1 MLNMPV
7 VFITGCS
14 SGFGRELAAASLARG
29 YHVVATARDTN
40 SLAQLQATNPDLCTV
55 EQLDVTDAR
64 QCEDVI
70 ARTIATRGIDVLINN
85 AGRGMLASVE
95 DSPEAAARA
104 NFEVNFFAPMRL
116 AQLVTP
122 HMRQRG
128 SGSIVMMSA
137 AAAINNYPGFGV
149 YGASKCALEGLAESL
164 KAELAPFGVKVMI
177 VQPGPFRTEFITKGD
192 MSRGREAVFAQTVGR
207 FAALLAGMPGK
218 QPGDP
223 TRAASAIL
231 DAIAADN
238 TPTRLVLG
246 KYAVNKQKTK
256 LAATGA
262 ELAAWES
269 VAAATDGR

>member
-1 MLNMPV
+1 MPV
-7 VFITGCS
+7 TFITGCS
-14 SGFGRELAAASLARG
+14 SGFGKSLALEALTRG
-29 YHVVATARDTN
+29 YHVIATARDVT
-40 SLAQLQATNPDLCTV
+40 SLASLQAAHPGQCTV

-95 DSPEAAARA
+95 DSAEAAARA

-116 AQLVTP
+116 SQLVTP

-164 KAELAPFGVKVMI
+164 KAELAPFGIKVMI
-177 VQPGPFRTEFITKGD
+177 VQPGPFRTEFIAKGD
-192 MSRGREAVFAQTVGR
+192 MARGREAVYAQTVGR

-223 TRAASAIL
+223 ARAASAIL

-246 KYAVNKQKTK
+246 KYTVNKQKTK
-256 LAATGA
+256 LAATGT

-269 VAAATDGR
+269 VAVATDGR

>member
-1 MLNMPV
+1 M
-7 VFITGCS
+7 
-14 SGFGRELAAASLARG
+14 
-29 YHVVATARDTN
+29 Y
-40 SLAQLQATNPDLCTV
+40 TV

-64 QCEDVI
+64 QCEDVVGRVI
-70 ARTIATRGIDVLINN
+70 AERGIDVLINN

-95 DSPEAAARA
+95 ESDEAAARA

-116 AQLVTP
+116 SRLVAA
-122 HMRQRG
+122 HMRAKK
-128 SGSIVMMSA
+128 SGAMVMMSA

-164 KAELAPFGVKVMI
+164 KAELTPFGVKVMI
-177 VQPGPFRTEFITKGD
+177 VQPGPFRTEFIGKGD
-192 MSRGREAVFAQTVGR
+192 MSRGRGETYAQSVGR

-223 TRAASAIL
+223 ARAAAAIL
-231 DAIAADN
+231 DAIAAEN

-256 LAATGA
+256 INATSA

-269 VAAATDGR
+269 VSAGTDGR